1 MRLSFRG
8 GMSDHRKLM
17 RGACGM
23 SDRQLDL
30 FSARGVAVG
39 LPVSEGTRPAPPDP
53 AGLDDATLLEAIP
66 AAGVSDGPVL
76 ATEAGRRRLAAAIP
90 VLEAYCRRFAGFGVD
105 HVMPEQAAALA
116 ALSTIGGAEAARA
129 VARLLTRRAVQG
141 PTLKHA
147 VVAAAQLGAELPA
160 EIVPALLRHAD
171 VEVRVAA
178 CRCVRRG
185 PEAMAILVDLL
196 DDLNEAVQ
204 RAASCALGRLGRPEA
219 RPPLLRLLREAP
231 APDVIDAIAPVA
243 DEECVVLLG
252 RIARSA
258 PDLADAALAALQ
270 TIEHPR
276 AERIIAGFA
285 ATRDTAG

>member
-1 MRLSFRG
+1 M
-8 GMSDHRKLM
+8 
-17 RGACGM
+17 
-23 SDRQLDL
+23 
-30 FSARGVAVG
+30 
-39 LPVSEGTRPAPPDP
+39 
-53 AGLDDATLLEAIP
+53 
-66 AAGVSDGPVL
+66 
-76 ATEAGRRRLAAAIP
+76 
-90 VLEAYCRRFAGFGVD
+90 
-105 HVMPEQAAALA
+105 
-116 ALSTIGGAEAARA
+116 
-129 VARLLTRRAVQG
+129 
-141 PTLKHA
+141 
-147 VVAAAQLGAELPA
+147 
-160 EIVPALLRHAD
+160 
-171 VEVRVAA
+171 AA

-231 APDVIDAIAPVA
+231 APDVIDAIACVA

-276 AERIIAGFA
+276 AERAIAGFA
-285 ATRDTAG
+285 ARRTLPGDGRQHRRDTSPDQPDQGPFRLRLVPLPRPSASKRRPPVSTFVSPAAK

>member
-1 MRLSFRG
+1 M
-8 GMSDHRKLM
+8 
-17 RGACGM
+17 
-23 SDRQLDL
+23 
-30 FSARGVAVG
+30 
-39 LPVSEGTRPAPPDP
+39 
-53 AGLDDATLLEAIP
+53 
-66 AAGVSDGPVL
+66 
-76 ATEAGRRRLAAAIP
+76 
-90 VLEAYCRRFAGFGVD
+90 LEAYCRRFAGFGVD